1 MTAQGVNR
9 CWITTAMVLALACG
23 DGTTSGPVPGAP
35 ILSIELSRLALPV
48 GESATVDLIVR
59 NADGS
64 AVLNPVV
71 TYASTDDQVVSVD
84 AAGLVMGQSIGSAT
98 VRATFEGVSADLPV
112 GVVASATFAQDVEPI
127 LDQGCAI
134 SGCHITPDPQEGM
147 DLSEGH
153 AFASIVN
160 VPANQSSLHRVQ
172 PGDPDGSY
180 LIIKL
185 QGTIDTA
192 DGSGSRMPLN
202 RQPLSAAT
210 LDIIRAWIQT
220 GANNN

>member
-1 MTAQGVNR
+1 MTAARKNR
-9 CWITTAMVLALACG
+9 FWIPFSMVVALACG
-23 DGTTSGPVPGAP
+23 DGTTSGPVPGTP
-35 ILSIELSRLALPV
+35 ILTIELSRLALPV

-64 AVLNPVV
+64 AVPNPVV
-71 TYASTDDQVVSVD
+71 TYSSTNDQVISVN
-84 AAGLVMGQSIGSAT
+84 AAGLVTGQSAGTAT

-112 GVVASATFAQDVEPI
+112 GIVASATFVQDVEPI
-127 LDQGCAI
+127 LDQSCAI
-134 SGCHITPDPQEGM
+134 SGCHITPAPQEGM
-147 DLSEGH
+147 DLSAGH
-153 AFASIVN
+153 AFASVVN
-160 VPANQSSLHRVQ
+160 VPANQSSLNRVQ

-180 LIIKL
+180 LITKI

-202 RQPLSAAT
+202 RQPLSVGT
-210 LDIIRAWIQT
+210 IDIIRAWIQT